1 MALLKT
7 QPTLN
12 MKNALAFSL
21 SKSRIITG
29 VIAACLCAA
38 SSRGDT
44 ANTRER
50 STARIAEGVY
60 FIRHPDAPDQ
70 FPQGNT
76 TVIIGERECLVVDSC
91 LLPSSAKEDIAQI
104 RQWTKKPVRYLVN
117 THWHLD
123 HNTGNGVYVQ
133 AFPNVAI
140 IAHRETAKMIQSY
153 NPMVTST
160 YPSRKERLQRYI
172 ENGKNEEGK
181 VFSEDEKRELA
192 EAIKNNDKVSAEV
205 KDVAWP
211 PLNLILDGEL
221 IIDLGNREVQLKFLG
236 RGNTAG
242 DLVIFLPKEKIAIVG
257 DLLDHPVPYFYGGF
271 PSELSATLRAI
282 GRLEP
287 QVIVPGHGE
296 VLYDQ
301 NYLKMVMEF
310 TDEIVGVIQRRV
322 NSTRDNEEEVADFV
336 RKNVDLEAWTK
347 RFAGDDKEN
356 RIAFESTVKSLLS
369 VAYKEAKMR

>member
-1 MALLKT
+1 
-7 QPTLN
+7 
-12 MKNALAFSL
+12 MKNPLTSLL
-21 SKSRIITG
+21 SKIRIFSGFIG
-29 VIAACLCAA
+29 ICLCAA
-38 SSRGDT
+38 SSLSDT

-50 STARIAEGVY
+50 STARIAQGVY

-104 RQWTKKPVRYLVN
+104 RQWTNKPVRYLVN

-123 HNTGNGVYVQ
+123 HNTGNSVYLQ
-133 AFPNVAI
+133 AFPDLAI
-140 IAHRETAKMIQSY
+140 TAHREAAKMIQSY

-172 ENGKNEEGK
+172 ETGNNEDGK

-192 EAIKNNDKVSAEV
+192 EAVKNNDKVSAEI

-211 PLNLILDGEL
+211 PVNLILDGEL
-221 IIDLGNREVQLKFLG
+221 IIDLGNRKVQLKFLG

-242 DLVIFLPKEKIAIVG
+242 DLVIFLPKEKVAIVG

-271 PSELSATLRAI
+271 PSELSATLAAI

-287 QVIVPGHGE
+287 EVIVPGHGE
-296 VLYDQ
+296 VMYDR
-301 NYLKMVMEF
+301 NYLKMVMAF
-310 TDEIVGVIQRRV
+310 TDEIVGIIQNRV
-322 NSTRDNEEEVADFV
+322 NSTRDTEEEVDNFV
-336 RKNVDLEAWTK
+336 RKNVNLDAWRK

-356 RIAFESTVKSLLS
+356 RTAYDSTVKSLLS